1 MAWLVCNHRVLAT
14 VEVAD
19 GWQQRATGLLGC
31 KEFENALL
39 LRPAFW
45 VHTIA
50 MRFPIDVA
58 YLDSNMVVLKTTTM
72 APHRIGLPVWKA
84 RAVLETEAGSLARWG
99 IMPQDRLEIR
109 QTAMDTQA

>member
-1 MAWLVCNHRVLAT
+1 
-14 VEVAD
+14 
-19 GWQQRATGLLGC
+19 
-31 KEFENALL
+31 
-39 LRPAFW
+39 
-45 VHTIA
+45 
-50 MRFPIDVA
+50 
-58 YLDSNMVVLKTTTM
+58 M